1 MNLEKDLKELR
12 RQKQLK
18 ESAIAQLRKRS
29 KDSNARPRAETNM
42 LSKNPE
48 MQKIYILIYLAF
60 PTSSSLSNSRIRIVS
75 SFSRR
80 SFKLSK

>member
-29 KDSNARPRAETNM
+29 KDSVARPRAE
-42 LSKNPE
+42 
-48 MQKIYILIYLAF
+48 KIFYQIIQRCKKF
-60 PTSSSLSNSRIRIVS
+60 NEKKRKPN
-75 SFSRR
+75 
-80 SFKLSK
+80 

>member
-29 KDSNARPRAETNM
+29 KDSNARPRAEKNM
-42 LSKNPE
+42 LSKNPD
-48 MQKIYILIYLAF
+48 MQKI
-60 PTSSSLSNSRIRIVS
+60 
-75 SFSRR
+75 
-80 SFKLSK
+80 